1 VEIQTLFNVGAS
13 VGLAAMGWFA
23 RELWAAVKDLRASL
37 SDLRVEIAKDYVPKA
52 DFKDAMKELRDL
64 LVSIDNKL
72 DKKAD
77 K

>member
-1 VEIQTLFNVGAS
+1 MEIQTLFNII
-13 VGLAAMGWFA
+13 LAAGFAVLGWFA
-23 RELWAAVKDLRASL
+23 REMWTAAKDLRASL
-37 SDLRVEIAKDYVPKA
+37 ADLRVEIAKDYVPKA

-72 DKKAD
+72 DKKVD